1 MLHHKS
7 TRTSS
12 GLAFCKTKKA
22 VSSLALAFVL
32 SAVFTSAV
40 TAKESKQAKNLETLT
55 QTHTIE
61 ELQSLMLQGK
71 LTSSELT
78 HFYINK
84 IKNENPKY
92 NAVIAL
98 NEKAIKI
105 AANLDATI
113 KEYDVKTLP
122 ALYGMPI
129 LLKDNIESKEMA
141 TTAGSLA
148 LKDNFTNRDAT
159 LTANLRAAGA
169 IILGKTNLSEW
180 ANFRSERS
188 SSGWSAIG
196 GQTKNPHDVS
206 RTPCGSSSGSGAAV
220 AANFAIAA
228 IGTETNGSI
237 TCPAAVNGVVGVKP
251 TVGLVSRHGVVPISP
266 SQDTAGPMTKFVA
279 DAKRVLFAM
288 QGKDQQ
294 DKHTLNKGI
303 KKVAKN
309 IAILPVDGLKLGIVY
324 SSAES
329 HEQVAQIMKNT
340 VAKLKA
346 NGVELTSDLKFEG
359 YDGFWADAYTQ
370 LLREFKTSLNHYF
383 SSLPNDVPD
392 EINTMTLEK
401 LIQFNKDNQQ
411 LEMAYFQQEIFEKS
425 QATEG
430 MKTQKYKNLKSKL
443 QRVTGKENISKLI
456 DRHDLDA
463 LIAVTRGPAWKIDK
477 INGDNSNGGVSS
489 FSAISGYP
497 HVTLPMAKLHGLPI
511 GLSIMTKHGE
521 DEKALNVAE
530 ALAQLL
536 TSDSK

>member
-12 GLAFCKTKKA
+12 ALAFCRTKKA

-32 SAVFTSAV
+32 SAVFTSSV

-84 IKNENPKY
+84 IKKENSKY

-98 NEKAIKI
+98 NEKAIDI
-105 AANLDATI
+105 AANLDARI
-113 KEYDVKTLP
+113 KEYDAKTLP

-340 VAKLKA
+340 VAKLNA

-401 LIQFNKDNQQ
+401 LIQFNKDYQQ

-425 QATEG
+425 QVTEG

-443 QRVTGKENISKLI
+443 QRVTGKENITKLI

-497 HVTLPMAKLHGLPI
+497 HVTIPMAKLHGLPI

-536 TSDSK
+536 TSDSE